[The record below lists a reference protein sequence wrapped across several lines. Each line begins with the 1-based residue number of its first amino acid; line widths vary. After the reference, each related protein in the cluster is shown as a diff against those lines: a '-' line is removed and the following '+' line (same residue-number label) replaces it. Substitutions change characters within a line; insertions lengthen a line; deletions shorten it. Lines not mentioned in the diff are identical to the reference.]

1 MTNKFLCVG
10 TIQEFVCHFF
20 PTHVKIKFTME
31 INNQTITCSQI
42 INRKYNKV
50 AYDYLC
56 YIIPTIH
63 TRISSFVRVNNEKY
77 YEITRSDKPTRIL
90 SSGHINEY
98 KGQIYFNS
106 QYISINF
113 GTNIKDDI
121 SIEVEGVWVDKN
133 RFLNTTNNSPKIF
146 HIDKPQNITVGCLYA
161 CCLGFNAGYKIDEDI
176 VTEQDTELYIKGI
189 KPMNK
194 IMEQEEIDKWLLEH
208 EIIND

>member
-20 PTHVKIKFTME
+20 PTHVRIKFTME

-42 INRKYNKV
+42 INRKYNKA

-77 YEITRSDKPTRIL
+77 YEMTRSDKPTRIL

-113 GTNIKDDI
+113 GANIKDDI
-121 SIEVEGVWVDKN
+121 SIEVDGVWVDKN

-146 HIDKPQNITVGCLYA
+146 HIDKPQNATVGSLYT
-161 CCLGFNAGYKIDEDI
+161 CCLGFNTGYRIDGNV

-189 KPMNK
+189 KPINK